1 MKHLHHFLPFVFFIV
16 LIVAIIKAYMGKI
29 ANPKKDGLLTVTLI
43 LAHTQLLLGLY
54 LLMNFISVAGI
65 HMGEAANRFITVEH
79 PITMLIGVILIT
91 IGKVK
96 AKKTIAAIK
105 KPSKVIKKVT
115 STEKKVKKPIKIS
128 KNYIPKDTEKYMCD
142 KHLSFFKIKLTEW
155 KKELVK
161 ANNEAL
167 YHGSM
172 DDNSVSADIV
182 DQASSY
188 TDKTVEMKAINRQI
202 KLISKID
209 QALIRIKDKTFG
221 FCAETAEPIGIKR
234 LMARPVAHLCIAAQE
249 KHEKDEKVYAD
260 D

>member
-1 MKHLHHFLPFVFFIV
+1 MS
-16 LIVAIIKAYMGKI
+16 KI
-29 ANPKKDGLLTVTLI
+29 SKSSVKK
-43 LAHTQLLLGLY
+43 
-54 LLMNFISVAGI
+54 S
-65 HMGEAANRFITVEH
+65 
-79 PITMLIGVILIT
+79 
-91 IGKVK
+91 KVK
-96 AKKTIAAIK
+96 AKKVNSSIK
-105 KPSKVIKKVT
+105 KPTKSIKKVIT
-115 STEKKVKKPIKIS
+115 IDKKIKAPIKIS

-167 YHGSM
+167 YNGSI

-209 QALIRIKDKTFG
+209 QALLRVRDGVYG
-221 FCAETAEPIGIKR
+221 FCAETAEPIGLKR
-234 LMARPVAHLCIAAQE
+234 LMARPVAELCIAAQE
-249 KHEKDEKVYAD
+249 RHEKEERVYAD

>member
-1 MKHLHHFLPFVFFIV
+1 MPKISKSSVKKKV
-16 LIVAIIKAYMGKI
+16 VKTKKVA
-29 ANPKKDGLLTVTLI
+29 T
-43 LAHTQLLLGLY
+43 
-54 LLMNFISVAGI
+54 
-65 HMGEAANRFITVEH
+65 
-79 PITMLIGVILIT
+79 
-91 IGKVK
+91 
-96 AKKTIAAIK
+96 AIK
-105 KPSKVIKKVT
+105 NPANAVKKVPT
-115 STEKKVKKPIKIS
+115 TEKKAKVPIKIS

>member
-1 MKHLHHFLPFVFFIV
+1 MPKISNSVTKKTTAKLKK
-16 LIVAIIKAYMGKI
+16 VASVVKKPAKIIKK
-29 ANPKKDGLLTVTLI
+29 N
-43 LAHTQLLLGLY
+43 
-54 LLMNFISVAGI
+54 
-65 HMGEAANRFITVEH
+65 AA
-79 PITMLIGVILIT
+79 
-91 IGKVK
+91 
-96 AKKTIAAIK
+96 
-105 KPSKVIKKVT
+105 S
-115 STEKKVKKPIKIS
+115 EKKVKLAIKIS
-128 KNYIPKDTEKYMCD
+128 KNYIPKDTEKYMSD

-188 TDKTVEMKAINRQI
+188 TDKAVEMKAINRQI

-209 QALIRIKDKTFG
+209 QALLRIKDENFG
-221 FCAETAEPIGIKR
+221 FCVETAEPIGLKR

-249 KHEKDEKVYAD
+249 KHEKEEKVFAD

>member
-1 MKHLHHFLPFVFFIV
+1 MPKISKSSSKKTTTK
-16 LIVAIIKAYMGKI
+16 IKKATPVTKKASAVVKKI
-29 ANPKKDGLLTVTLI
+29 AI
-43 LAHTQLLLGLY
+43 
-54 LLMNFISVAGI
+54 
-65 HMGEAANRFITVEH
+65 VE
-79 PITMLIGVILIT
+79 
-91 IGKVK
+91 
-96 AKKTIAAIK
+96 KKTKAL
-105 KPSKVIKKVT
+105 
-115 STEKKVKKPIKIS
+115 IKIS
-128 KNYIPKDTEKYMCD
+128 KNYTPKDTEKYMCD

-188 TDKTVEMKAINRQI
+188 TDKAVEMKAINRQI

-209 QALIRIKDKTFG
+209 QALLRVKDETFG
-221 FCAETAEPIGIKR
+221 FCADTAEPIGLKR

-249 KHEKDEKVYAD
+249 KHEKEEKVYSD